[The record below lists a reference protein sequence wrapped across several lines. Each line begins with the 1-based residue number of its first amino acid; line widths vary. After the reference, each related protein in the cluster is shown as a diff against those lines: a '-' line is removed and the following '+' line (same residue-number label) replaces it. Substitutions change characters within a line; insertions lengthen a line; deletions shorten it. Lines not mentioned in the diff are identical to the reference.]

1 MSEQALRTP
10 VRSQHVQSQHRKHSS
25 QTSIAQ
31 QQGRLLRKP
40 VGIEAGLAAIVLAA
54 LGLSLALGFAAQNAM
69 CIRNGYTAMGLRRDI
84 EELRASNSLLRYQ
97 VNLTG
102 SAQRVQQA
110 AERLSLRPADPVNE
124 VDYVA
129 LPADAAQGATQVA
142 TADETRS
149 PGGIS
154 AVLAALANEVGRA
167 RGQAE
172 ASTGTSHRP

>member
-1 MSEQALRTP
+1 MSEQALRAP
-10 VRSQHVQSQHRKHSS
+10 VRSQHALSHQRKHQS

-31 QQGRLLRKP
+31 QPGRLLRRP

-54 LGLSLALGFAAQNAM
+54 LGLSFALGFAAQNAV
-69 CIRNGYTAMGLRRDI
+69 CIRNGYSGMALRRDI

-97 VNLTG
+97 INLTG

-110 AERLSLRPADPVNE
+110 AERLSLRPADPVTE

-129 LPADAAQGATQVA
+129 LPADVAPGASQVA
-142 TADETRS
+142 TADAVRS

-154 AVLAALANEVGRA
+154 AVLAALATEVGRA
-167 RGQAE
+167 RGKAE